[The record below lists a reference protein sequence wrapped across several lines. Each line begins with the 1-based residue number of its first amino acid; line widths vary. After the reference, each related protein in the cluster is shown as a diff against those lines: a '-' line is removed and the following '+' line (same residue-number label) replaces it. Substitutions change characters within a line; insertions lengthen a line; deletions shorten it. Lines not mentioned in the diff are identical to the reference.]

1 MKLGAWLTA
10 KEMLPSAF
18 ADGIGVDK
26 SLVSRWL
33 DGSVIPRRDNMRRI
47 REFTNGEVTANDFG
61 DDQEPIPNP
70 NDDAE
75 PDNSAPVVSA
85 AE

>member
-10 KEMLPSAF
+10 KEILPKDF
-18 ADGIGVDK
+18 AAGVGVDK

-33 DGSVIPRRDNMRRI
+33 DGTVIPRRENMRRI

-61 DDQEPIPNP
+61 GDQEPIPNP
-70 NDDAE
+70 ND
-75 PDNSAPVVSA
+75 NAPTVTA